1 MNYLDEVREL
11 LRKLDPILK
20 EQSKIL
26 WYLHLFAKDKKEF
39 FDNRNILR
47 ILADI
52 QAHIDHTEQIR
63 LPPPIDKTT
72 LHGPIYVGDVL
83 YPDHKYSTLG
93 LNNLDFIK
101 HILITGITGA
111 GKTNLSF
118 NLLTQL
124 ASRNI
129 PFLVFDWKQSYR
141 KLKDL
146 PGFEQLKIIRLGE
159 SDSDFRFNPLT
170 APPGVNPKHWLA
182 LITDVIKHAFF
193 IAHGGEYFFRKG
205 IDALYQRNKVYE
217 GGKNYPTFRM
227 LDKLLVGQYVKG
239 REMLWMS
246 SVKRVLSSLTFS
258 GLLGDH
264 INSFE
269 NTDLEKLFKGQV
281 IVELDNLATIEKI
294 FIVEALLLWIYH
306 FRKQLGKSE
315 KLNQV
320 IILEEAHHTLS
331 AKKEIMAGEETIIET
346 VIRMIREFGVGI
358 IAIDQ
363 EPSKL
368 SNSILANTNT
378 KICFTLGHGNDIT
391 AMAKAMNLTKSET
404 RYIDKLEVGHSIV
417 KLKSRFSEPIHVH
430 FPLSELNKFTS
441 VGIP

>member
-11 LRKLDPILK
+11 LRKLEPVT
-20 EQSKIL
+20 ENESRIL

-39 FDNRNILR
+39 FENRNILR
-47 ILADI
+47 ILADTKGK
-52 QAHIDHTEQIR
+52 IDHTESIR
-63 LPPPIDKTT
+63 LPPPKNKKMLSGSFKI
-72 LHGPIYVGDVL
+72 GDVI
-83 YPDHKYSTLG
+83 YPEVKYNSLG
-93 LNNLDFIK
+93 LNEIDFIK
-101 HILITGITGA
+101 HILITGITGS

-118 NLLTQL
+118 NLLQQL
-124 ASRNI
+124 AEQKV

-141 KLKDL
+141 KLQKL
-146 PGFEQLKIIRLGE
+146 KGFENLKIIRLGE
-159 SDSDFRFNPLT
+159 DNSDFKFNPLI
-170 APPGVNPKHWLA
+170 PPIGVNPKHWLA

-205 IDALYQRNKVYE
+205 IDSLYKRNKVYE
-217 GGKNYPTFRM
+217 GSNNFPTFRM
-227 LDKLLVGQYVKG
+227 LEKLLVGQYLKG

-269 NTDLEKLFKGQV
+269 NTHLEELFKGQV
-281 IVELDNLATIEKI
+281 IIELDNLATIEKI

-306 FRKQLGKSE
+306 YRKNIGKSE
-315 KLNQV
+315 ALNQV

-331 AKKEIMAGEETIIET
+331 AKKEIMSGEETIIET
-346 VIRMIREFGVGI
+346 LIRMIREFGVGI

-378 KICFTLGHGNDIT
+378 KICFTLGHGNDIM
-391 AMAKAMNLTKSET
+391 AMARALNLTKTET
-404 RYIDKLEVGHSIV
+404 RYIDKLEVGKAIV
-417 KLKSRFSEPIHVH
+417 KVKSRFPQPVHVH
-430 FPLSELNKFTS
+430 FPLSELNKNTS